1 MVLGNPPNIHCPSGF
16 ERVRQHAVYV
26 FLVWLIHRADHH
38 VGTTSKISMQQ
49 TWVTDHCLPS
59 GGFMDTGWHSSVCCL
74 SESTLSIKYRVFW
87 SKPSDELR
95 IFTSVFIFGLI
106 WHQKEVSTSLAP
118 PEGLVP
124 PFTHSSGNWLSE
136 CHLVLNDHVIT
147 FVNVILQG
155 IILIIAHNPFQLH
168 SEK

>member
-1 MVLGNPPNIHCPSGF
+1 MTTVSLLEGLWTVGDIP
-16 ERVRQHAVYV
+16 VYV
-26 FLVWLIHRADHH
+26 VSQCLHYL
-38 VGTTSKISMQQ
+38 SN
-49 TWVTDHCLPS
+49 TWCFEAW
-59 GGFMDTGWHSSVCCL
+59 GKF
-74 SESTLSIKYRVFW
+74 
-87 SKPSDELR
+87 SDELR

-106 WHQKEVSTSLAP
+106 SASLAP
-118 PEGLVP
+118 QEDLVP

-147 FVNVILQG
+147 FVNVILQD